1 MVAGESYQ
9 LTAEFPRQNFCRLCV
24 KPLFMQRPLSSGH
37 KYPDPVFL
45 DGLDIRQVVCDGQE
59 LLVQEKIGRNFPI
72 YVVIATLL
80 PIPSHSFVGF
90 HRLSKRVIKPEP
102 KGKSKHRQ
110 SGPMP
115 KCRIVDPRKK
125 TLRFAAI

>member
-1 MVAGESYQ
+1 M
-9 LTAEFPRQNFCRLCV
+9 
-24 KPLFMQRPLSSGH
+24 
-37 KYPDPVFL
+37 
-45 DGLDIRQVVCDGQE
+45 
-59 LLVQEKIGRNFPI
+59 VQEKIGRNFPI

-90 HRLSKRVIKPEP
+90 HRLSERVIKPEP

-125 TLRFAAI
+125 NVAICCYLDAHVRAVAHAPQSPGLTGLES